1 MDPEG
6 SETSSGSLEKPEQP
20 PGRPVRSG
28 SLAPRARPVRSARSS
43 RRLGAGADAQPS
55 TTPTAPEHKTSAKDE
70 DEAPQSAEKEE
81 AIQQRAEGRAKVP
94 PKFRDSVKKFF
105 FSPTGGLKVA
115 RLGLLIGALACF
127 ITAKAHEWYIA
138 VTILEILIVLF
149 FILSYMLTLHHLLT
163 YLDWPLLDLI
173 NTCISAVFLSIVAVL
188 AMQEKERRHLFYLGG
203 ILCLTAVLMTVI
215 DGILVT
221 KMIRNILKKFLGFST
236 ETKPVPALADSKA
249 PPKTTKPAPSKP
261 PKKASS
267 KAPKRAAS
275 KAPKRAS
282 SKAPKRAASKAP
294 KRASS
299 KAPKR
304 VSSKAPSQASS
315 KAPKRVSSKA
325 PTQAPSQT

>member
-6 SETSSGSLEKPEQP
+6 SETSSGSLEQPEQP

-28 SLAPRARPVRSARSS
+28 SLAPRARPVHSARSS
-43 RRLGAGADAQPS
+43 RRPGAGADAQPS
-55 TTPTAPEHKTSAKDE
+55 TTPTAPEHKTSARDE

-94 PKFRDSVKKFF
+94 PKFRDSLKKFF

-115 RLGLLIGALACF
+115 R
-127 ITAKAHEWYIA
+127 
-138 VTILEILIVLF
+138 
-149 FILSYMLTLHHLLT
+149 
-163 YLDWPLLDLI
+163 LDLI

-249 PPKTTKPAPSKP
+249 PPKTTKLAPSKP